1 MLRSSFLNVRRARG
15 SFGVPRRKGL
25 GWLFR
30 SLVMLFATRNGPE
43 ERASCLRQLARL
55 TLVSWRVVSP
65 EITVTRNLSTA
76 SRTQCACDTP
86 GLRSCC
92 PTSAAGRIWSCEAG
106 LGVRPRGRG
115 ARGAGRPAPP
125 AGRRGPCT
133 AGLRPFS
140 AHAAPGA
147 RRRLF
152 HSARCRRSVWCYV
165 SWNRPKGPWG
175 SARGSGNAGDQ
186 AGQAACSFPFNPC
199 VPLSLTEIIMSPILF
214 VVYMSKMF

>member
-1 MLRSSFLNVRRARG
+1 MRGDVARPRRPGWAAREPLRLGDGVRGAVRGAPAAAHARWRRGPGSCLLRSSFLNVRRARG
-15 SFGVPRRKGL
+15 SFGVHRPKGL

-152 HSARCRRSVWCYV
+152 HSARGRRSVWCYV
-165 SWNRPKGPWG
+165 S
-175 SARGSGNAGDQ
+175 
-186 AGQAACSFPFNPC
+186 
-199 VPLSLTEIIMSPILF
+199 
-214 VVYMSKMF
+214 

>member
-1 MLRSSFLNVRRARG
+1 M
-15 SFGVPRRKGL
+15 
-25 GWLFR
+25 
-30 SLVMLFATRNGPE
+30 VMLFATRNGPE

-55 TLVSWRVVSP
+55 TLASWRVVSP

-76 SRTQCACDTP
+76 SRTQCACHTP

-92 PTSAAGRIWSCEAG
+92 PSSAAGRIWSCEAG

-125 AGRRGPCT
+125 AGRRGPCR

-152 HSARCRRSVWCYV
+152 HSARCRRSVWCCV
-165 SWNRPKGPWG
+165 SWNRQAEGAEGAVGKRQGQWQRRRPGRPG
-175 SARGSGNAGDQ
+175 RLLVRFQPLCSAFFDRNHYVTNSVR
-186 AGQAACSFPFNPC
+186 C
-199 VPLSLTEIIMSPILF
+199 VH
-214 VVYMSKMF
+214 V

>member
-1 MLRSSFLNVRRARG
+1 MRHAGSALLLSDERCGAHLVLRGGARRA
-15 SFGVPRRKGL
+15 SPR
-25 GWLFR
+25 
-30 SLVMLFATRNGPE
+30 
-43 ERASCLRQLARL
+43 AR
-55 TLVSWRVVSP
+55 
-65 EITVTRNLSTA
+65 
-76 SRTQCACDTP
+76 
-86 GLRSCC
+86 
-92 PTSAAGRIWSCEAG
+92 
-106 LGVRPRGRG
+106 

-125 AGRRGPCT
+125 AGQRGLCT

-140 AHAAPGA
+140 ADAAPGA

-186 AGQAACSFPFNPC
+186 AGQAACSFAFNPC

>member
-25 GWLFR
+25 RWLFR

-92 PTSAAGRIWSCEAG
+92 PSSAAGRIWSCEAG

-115 ARGAGRPAPP
+115 AASSTCRAAGPVYGRAPALLGSCRAGSQAAAVSFREVSEKRVVLCLVEQAEGAVGKRQGQWQRRRPGRP
-125 AGRRGPCT
+125 GRLLVRFQPLC
-133 AGLRPFS
+133 S
-140 AHAAPGA
+140 AFFDQNHYVTN
-147 RRRLF
+147 
-152 HSARCRRSVWCYV
+152 SVRCVHV
-165 SWNRPKGPWG
+165 
-175 SARGSGNAGDQ
+175 
-186 AGQAACSFPFNPC
+186 
-199 VPLSLTEIIMSPILF
+199 
-214 VVYMSKMF
+214 